1 MSGQGIKAIV
11 GRSPILEA
19 ASGLGTIASGD
30 TDVTITHGMENTP
43 VAADIRVT
51 QMELPTSHTMGNLF
65 VDVIGATTFDVS
77 VRVDPGV
84 SNLDFSWQII
94 ILRP

>member
-19 ASGLGTIASGD
+19 ASGTGTILSGQ
-30 TDVTITHGMENTP
+30 TDITVTHDMENTP

-51 QMELPTSHTMGNLF
+51 QTELPTSHTMGNLF
-65 VDVIGATTFDVS
+65 VDAVDADGFDVN
-77 VRVDPGV
+77 VRVDPGA